1 MKLFQIGIG
10 VALFLTSSMVA
21 DLATLA
27 GFELSVGGTDYAV
40 DVVKK
45 VLDVLAGSMIVWG
58 IIDTK
63 RRRK

>member
-1 MKLFQIGIG
+1 MKFLQFGIG
-10 VALFLTSSMVA
+10 VALFLSSSMVA

-58 IIDTK
+58 ILDFK
-63 RRRK
+63 RGRR